1 MDVHRVAGGELQA
14 ERRRSAA
21 LLHRRAD
28 APGEWLAAEPHRR
41 AHALALGAREKRLI
55 VKPPGVGC
63 RGAAYLYPRC
73 AGLDVHKDTVV
84 ASARLAAGREV
95 AVEVRTFP
103 TTTAGL
109 LALSAWLAERGCTH
123 VAMEATG
130 VYWKPVWHILADG
143 DFALVLANA
152 AHVKDVPGR
161 KTDVAD
167 ATWLAELL
175 AHGLVRASF
184 VPDAPTQAL
193 RALLRTRKQLVRER
207 ASHVQRPRKTLEDA
221 NLKLASVLTDV
232 TGTSGRAI
240 LEALIAGES
249 EPAALAAPAN
259 QRVRAPRGTLE
270 EALRG
275 RVTSHHRF
283 LLRLHLR
290 QVDALEAAVAGI
302 DREVEADLEPF
313 RAAVRLLSSIPGVSA
328 LSAEV
333 IVAEIGTDMRRFP
346 TAGHLLSWAGLCPRS
361 DESAGKRRSTR
372 LRKGAPW
379 LKTALVQ
386 CAWAASRK
394 KASYLQAR
402 FQRLRARRG
411 PKKAICAVA
420 ASILTAA
427 WHMLRNGAP
436 WRDLGADHFHN
447 RAPEQQAQ
455 RLARQIAKL
464 GFACTITPQAEPV
477 SI

>member
-1 MDVHRVAGGELQA
+1 MQV
-14 ERRRSAA
+14 
-21 LLHRRAD
+21 LH
-28 APGEWLAAEPHRR
+28 
-41 AHALALGAREKRLI
+41 
-55 VKPPGVGC
+55 
-63 RGAAYLYPRC
+63 PRC

-84 ASARLAAGREV
+84 ASARLATGREV
-95 AVEVRTFP
+95 VVEVRTFP

-109 LALSAWLAERGCTH
+109 LTLSAWLAERGCTP

-143 DFALVLANA
+143 DFTLVLANA
-152 AHVKDVPGR
+152 AHVRNVPGR

-193 RALLRTRKQLVRER
+193 RVLLRTRKQLVRER
-207 ASHVQRPRKTLEDA
+207 ASHVQRLQKTLEDA

-240 LEALIAGES
+240 LDALIAGES
-249 EPAALAAPAN
+249 DPVTLAALAH
-259 QRVRAPRGTLE
+259 QRVKAPREKLA

-290 QVDALEAAVAGI
+290 QIDALEAAVAEI

-346 TAGHLLSWAGLCPRS
+346 SAGHLLSWAGLCPRS

-372 LRKGAPW
+372 LRHGAPW

-394 KASYLQAR
+394 KDGYLRAQ

-411 PKKAICAVA
+411 PKKALGAVA

-427 WHMLRNGAP
+427 YHMLRDGTFYQ
-436 WRDLGADHFHN
+436 DLGPDHFSRRTGSN
-447 RAPEQQAQ
+447 KTA
-455 RLARQIAKL
+455 RLVSQLTAL
-464 GFACTITPQAEPV
+464 GYTVQPPPQCAGA
-477 SI
+477 